1 MESMRKNTDGY
12 IHSFSQ
18 AEQDRLI
25 RQSRSLEPY
34 VHAHIDFARCRHV
47 LEVGCGVGAQMEVL
61 LSRWPHLKIT
71 GIDSAEAQIARARA
85 YLKNYVETGR
95 AALDIAE
102 GGKLPFANNSFDGAF
117 ICWVLEHTPKPVAL
131 LKEVKRV
138 IKPGGPLYCTEVFN
152 SGLYIYPPA
161 PAIDTY
167 WEAFN
172 RYQRELG
179 GDPDVGIKLA
189 NLALEAGF
197 TEAVLYH
204 LAPQLDDRMKHATER
219 AAFMDYWTELFL
231 SAAPALLANKKI
243 ATDLVDEMRR
253 EMDSIKTNPGS
264 VFIYWGIQLRAAR

>member
-1 MESMRKNTDGY
+1 MVSMPKNTGGY

-25 RQSRSLEPY
+25 RQGRSLEPY
-34 VHAHIDFARCRHV
+34 VHAHIDFGGCRHI

-61 LSRWPHLKIT
+61 LRRWPNLKIT
-71 GIDSAEAQIARARA
+71 GIDRSPAQIERARG
-85 YLKNYVETGR
+85 YLKNHIETGR
-95 AALDIAE
+95 AGVDVAE
-102 GGKLPFANNSFDGAF
+102 GGDLPFADNSFDGAF
-117 ICWVLEHTPKPVAL
+117 ICWVLEHTQKPAAL
-131 LKEVKRV
+131 LKEIKRV

-152 SGLYIYPPA
+152 SRLYIHPPSA
-161 PAIDTY
+161 AIDAY

-197 TEAVLYH
+197 AEAVLYH
-204 LAPQLDDRMKHATER
+204 LSPLLDGRMKDPGER

-231 SAAPALLANKKI
+231 SAEPALLAENKTTTNI
-243 ATDLVDEMRR
+243 VDEMKRDMQR
-253 EMDSIKTNPGS
+253 IKTNMKSIFVYMGM
-264 VFIYWGIQLRAAR
+264 QLKAIK